1 MPCFA
6 DAEHLPGQDGFTLQY
21 GNPANPTNVTEQIS
35 KIRQHLFKMKGQTFD
50 ATGHA
55 VDAMLPI
62 APCPGVEAE
71 YTYMSGMGQYDGKDM
86 KVSCLFHPGR
96 GDHRCEKLH
105 TFKSRNSN

>member
-1 MPCFA
+1 VTKAWLALFSLNVWSESAIRNLVMPCFA
-6 DAEHLPGQDGFTLQY
+6 DAEHLRGQDGFTLQY

-71 YTYMSGMGQYDGKDM
+71 YTYM
-86 KVSCLFHPGR
+86 
-96 GDHRCEKLH
+96 
-105 TFKSRNSN
+105 